1 MKHNSIIYSL
11 IFLTFV
17 ISGNSF
23 AQTTYNV
30 GPDQMYKNIVD
41 VPWSSLV
48 AGDVVN
54 IHYRSTP
61 YKEKFAVTGTGTESA
76 PITVHGILGPN
87 GERPVIDGEDANTR
101 SGAGGYN
108 QVRGI
113 VNIGGY
119 DNHASYVV
127 VENLEIRNGHT
138 PYTFTNGSGAS
149 VSYNSMT
156 AGIFIEASY
165 HITVRN
171 NVIHNCGNGFF
182 VASNS
187 SDGMNT
193 VSKDILVENNYFYGN
208 GNLNSIFEHNS
219 YCEAINITYQYNH
232 YGPLLDGARG
242 YCLKDRSS
250 NTIIRYNWIEGGRME
265 ISLDEA
271 QDASPEISAAPNYNK
286 AFIYGNVLIKTDFAI
301 GGWADDQMVGFG
313 GDQGGELPM
322 RKGPLYIYN
331 NTFITQMNV
340 KPKTGSGNFDRTCVL
355 SISGGAVSV
364 DARNNIFH
372 KTGTATLSF
381 LNDNNP
387 ETPSVVALKN
397 NWLTDGWAKS
407 LEGSENVAE
416 TSDVNTITG
425 TSPGFKNLE
434 SGEYQLV
441 TGSAC
446 INAGTALD
454 GDITIT
460 QEYLKHQ
467 GNSKRYV
474 DLAYDIGAYEY
485 TSPTGVVPVQ
495 LGADEIKVFPN
506 PCRDYLNI
514 ALAEPVSKPSTLEVI
529 SLSGEPVAS
538 YLFESGVRNKTISMT
553 GIIPGVYFLRLNKV
567 VSTTKLIVA
576 P

>member
-1 MKHNSIIYSL
+1 MKYNSIIFGL
-11 IFLTFV
+11 ICLVFAF
-17 ISGNSF
+17 IGNSF

-30 GPDQMYKNIVD
+30 GPDQTYKNIVD
-41 VPWSSLV
+41 VPWASLT
-48 AGDVVN
+48 AGDMVN
-54 IHYRSTP
+54 IYYRSTP
-61 YKEKFAVTGTGTESA
+61 YKEKFAITGTGTESA
-76 PITVHGILGPN
+76 PITVRGILGPN
-87 GERPVIDGEDANTR
+87 GERPVIDGQNAVTR

-108 QVRGI
+108 QVRGV
-113 VNIGGY
+113 VNIGGF

-138 PYTFTNGSGAS
+138 PNKFTNGSGAS
-149 VSYNSMT
+149 VSYNVMS

-187 SDGMNT
+187 SDGLNT
-193 VSKDILVENNYFYGN
+193 VSKDILVESNNFYGN
-208 GNLNSIFEHNS
+208 GNLNSITEHNS
-219 YCEAINITYQYNH
+219 YCEAINITYQYNR

-250 NTIIRYNWIEGGRME
+250 NTVIRYNWIEGGRME

-271 QDASPEISAAPNYNK
+271 QDASPEISAATNYNK
-286 AFIYGNVLIKTDFAI
+286 AYIYGNILIKTDFSV

-322 RKGPLYIYN
+322 RKGPLYISN

-340 KPKTGSGNFDRTCVL
+340 KPKTSSGNFDRTCVL

-364 DARNNIFH
+364 DIRNNIFH
-372 KTGTATLSF
+372 KTGTAALSF

-397 NWLTDGWAKS
+397 NWLNDGWVKS

-416 TSDVNTITG
+416 TSDINTITG

-446 INAGTALD
+446 VNAGTALD
-454 GDITIT
+454 GGVTIM

-467 GNSKRYV
+467 GSSTRYA
-474 DLAYDIGAYEY
+474 DQAFDIGAYEY
-485 TSPTGVVPVQ
+485 NPATGMVPNQ
-495 LGADEIKVFPN
+495 SGADGIKVFPN
-506 PCRDYLNI
+506 PCKDYLNI
-514 ALAEPVSKPSTLEVI
+514 VLAEPVNKPATLEVI

-538 YLFESGVRNKTISMT
+538 YRFESGERNKTISLS
-553 GIIPGVYFLRLNKV
+553 GVACGLYFLWFNKV
-567 VSTTKLIVA
+567 VSTTKLVVV